1 MFDAIRN
8 NKRIVQIF
16 LLLITIPF
24 AVWGLEAYFQ
34 GGGSDDLVRIGRTRI
49 GLNQYREAL
58 RNEQD
63 RLKRENPG
71 MNPANF
77 DSEALRDMVLDGLI
91 NRHLLLLEAQKR
103 GLNVRLAMQQLIA
116 QIPDFHENGAFSQ
129 TAYESALAANRRT
142 VSEFEADLQEQ
153 LLRRPL
159 LSAVLDASFTPKTVT
174 DRIVTLQT
182 ETRDVQESLITSAS
196 LAGKVEVTDAEI
208 KQFYEDNSALFSHP
222 EQIQVEYVVLSQELL
237 DSMVKFSEAEIR
249 AWYESHRDLFVK
261 RLEERRLSHILLA
274 TGEGVDKEKVR
285 ARALQLLAEVKKTP
299 GNFAKLAQEHS
310 QDPDSAKRGG
320 DMGRFLPWQAFDF
333 EKTFA
338 DAAFTLK
345 KGEISDLIE
354 SSFGF
359 HIIRVDEIQPGEYF
373 PLSEVRSQVENSMR
387 EQNAVRL
394 FAEAAENFKDL
405 IFDEPDLKAA
415 ASAYGLPIQ
424 KSGWLNRES
433 RGQEEIYNPQLI
445 QAMFSDEVLK
455 NGRNTKVV
463 EVAPGTLA
471 AARLLNL
478 EPARLLPFDEVK
490 QAIAAG
496 LREEKV
502 QALAVEQGES
512 KLAELREKEVR
523 VTWGKS
529 QTVSRLIPGTLYPVA
544 LDAILKVKT
553 DKLPAYAGVALPG
566 QGYALY
572 RINKADTPPVEPELA
587 RALARQVEQFIA
599 QNETMAYL
607 AALRQR
613 YKVKVN
619 DNLIRDK
626 EQ

>member
-261 RLEERRLSHILLA
+261 KQEERRLSHILLA
-274 TGEGVDKEKVR
+274 TDEGVDKEKVR
-285 ARALQLLAEVKKTP
+285 AKALQLLAEVKKAP

-310 QDPDSAKRGG
+310 QDPGSAEQGG
-320 DMGRFLPWQAFDF
+320 DLGEFLPRQVFD
-333 EKTFA
+333 KSFA
-338 DAAFTLK
+338 DAAFALK
-345 KGEISDLIE
+345 KGEISDLAE

-359 HIIRVDEIQPGEYF
+359 HIIRADDIRPGEY
-373 PLSEVRSQVENSMR
+373 LSFAEARSQVERAMR

-394 FAEAAENFKDL
+394 FAEAAENFRNL
-405 IFDEPDLKAA
+405 VFDEPDLKAA

-433 RGQEEIYNPQLI
+433 RGQELIHNPQLI
-445 QAMFSDEVLK
+445 RTMFSDEVLK
-455 NGRNTKVV
+455 NGRNTEVV

-496 LREEKV
+496 LRGEKA
-502 QALAVEQGES
+502 QALAVEQGEA
-512 KLAELREKEVR
+512 KLAELQEKEAR
-523 VTWGKS
+523 VNWGKN
-529 QTVSRLIPGTLYPVA
+529 QTVSRLFPDQLHPAA
-544 LDAILKVKT
+544 LKAILKVKT